1 MNTVMF
7 NREDFLTCDLIEH
20 CDHVESISS
29 KIAEHL
35 NISDTYKMYLKEAS
49 LLHDIGKHYI
59 HTEILNA
66 NRPLLPIERSVVDM
80 HSYWGYLKLCEQKVT
95 PIVCQLVLAHH
106 GLELRGC
113 ILNKHLDGLDE
124 LYPILMA
131 SDIYS
136 AMTSDRAY
144 RKALPH
150 EEAIH
155 TLREKHEIP
164 LELVSLVDSLF
175 GESY

>member
-1 MNTVMF
+1 MF

-20 CDHVESISS
+20 CNHVEAISS

-49 LLHDIGKHYI
+49 LLHDIGKHYVP
-59 HTEILNA
+59 TEILNA
-66 NRPLLPIERSVVDM
+66 TRPLLPTEHAVVDM
-80 HSYWGYLKLCEQKVT
+80 HSYWGYLKLCEHKVT

-106 GLELRGC
+106 GLELSGC
-113 ILNKHLDGLDE
+113 IRNQHLEGLDS
-124 LYPILMA
+124 LYPILMT

-136 AMTSDRAY
+136 AMTSDRVY
-144 RKALPH
+144 RKAVSH

-155 TLREKHEIP
+155 ILREKHEIP
-164 LELVSLVDSLF
+164 LDLVAVVDSLF
-175 GESY
+175 GRVIQ